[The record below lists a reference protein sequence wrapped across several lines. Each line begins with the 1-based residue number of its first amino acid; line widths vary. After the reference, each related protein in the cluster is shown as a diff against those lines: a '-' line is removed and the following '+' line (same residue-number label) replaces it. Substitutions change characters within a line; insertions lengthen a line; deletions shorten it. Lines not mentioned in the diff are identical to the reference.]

1 MNHPTEKSLDV
12 DRNRYKGR
20 DWDERTKNTR
30 SDRAWERMG
39 AVEPYYGVKPE
50 RGYLRNNLD
59 ATARA
64 EFFRT
69 GEDQLEEALRI
80 VRERFDVNFN
90 PTRALDY
97 GCGVGRVLIPLA
109 RRARQVVGCDV
120 SSSMLDESR
129 ANCERSGVSNV
140 CFVRADDRLS
150 AVSGSFDFIFSDAV
164 FQHIH
169 PQRVDQIFSALLDR
183 LDAGG
188 ICAAG
193 FVIDTPPVQR
203 FARWINRTLPFVDRF
218 VTRVRGYQGGST
230 ALESHV
236 YPLERVVARLME
248 AGYKEMYLQFFRGLH
263 VTRARIFVRRAT
275 GIPGTTANHA

>member
-1 MNHPTEKSLDV
+1 
-12 DRNRYKGR
+12 
-20 DWDERTKNTR
+20 
-30 SDRAWERMG
+30 
-39 AVEPYYGVKPE
+39 VKPE
-50 RGYLRNNLD
+50 RGYLRDNLD

-69 GEDQLEEALRI
+69 GEHQLEQTLRI
-80 VRERFDVNFN
+80 VYERFDENFN
-90 PTRALDY
+90 PGRALDY

-109 RRARQVVGCDV
+109 RRVRQVVGCDV
-120 SSSMLDESR
+120 SSSMLEESR
-129 ANCERSGVSNV
+129 ANCERSGVTNV
-140 CFVRADDRLS
+140 SFVRADDRLS

-169 PQRVDQIFSALLDR
+169 PERVDHIFSALLDR
-183 LDAGG
+183 LDEGG

-193 FVIDTPPVQR
+193 FVIDTPSVQR
-203 FARWINRTLPFVDRF
+203 LARWINRTLPFVDRV

-248 AGYKEMYLQFFRGLH
+248 AGYEDMYVQFFRGPH
-263 VTRARIFVRRAT
+263 VTRARVFVRRAT
-275 GIPGTTANHA
+275 AIAGITAKRA